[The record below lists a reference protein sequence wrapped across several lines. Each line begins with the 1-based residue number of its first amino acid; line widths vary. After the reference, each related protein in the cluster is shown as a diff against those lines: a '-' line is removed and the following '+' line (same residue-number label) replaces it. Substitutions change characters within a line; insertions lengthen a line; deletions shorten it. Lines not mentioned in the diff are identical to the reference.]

1 MSQNV
6 ENQPRSLKRL
16 LIDTFV
22 FSSLLILLLVFV
34 TDKEDDIVKTEKD
47 TKSEISVG
55 EAKTLNIF

>member
-1 MSQNV
+1 MRQNV

-16 LIDTFV
+16 LIDTVV
-22 FSSLLILLLVFV
+22 FSSLLVLLLVFV

-47 TKSEISVG
+47 AKTEISVG

>member
-1 MSQNV
+1 MRQNV

-16 LIDTFV
+16 LIDTVV

-34 TDKEDDIVKTEKD
+34 TDKEDDIAHTEKD
-47 TKSEISVG
+47 SNTEISVG